1 MASACPVQK
10 AIFSAEHQRLCLM
23 LREMRTKRGLR
34 QADLAEILE
43 VNQTFVSKYE
53 RGERRLDLIEL
64 RQVCEALGSDLRSFV
79 NQFETEG

>member
-1 MASACPVQK
+1 
-10 AIFSAEHQRLCLM
+10 M
-23 LREMRTKRGLR
+23 LREMRTERGLR

-64 RQVCEALGSDLRSFV
+64 RQVCEALGSDLRTFV
-79 NQFETEG
+79 TEFESA